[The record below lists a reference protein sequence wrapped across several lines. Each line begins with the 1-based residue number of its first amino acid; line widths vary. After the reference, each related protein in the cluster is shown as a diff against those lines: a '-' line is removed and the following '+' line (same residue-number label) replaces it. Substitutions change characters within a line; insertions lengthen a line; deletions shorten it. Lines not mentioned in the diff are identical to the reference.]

1 MLNID
6 QASSANNTANK
17 LLTETQIIQDHVNN
31 EISNIDILKSRITD
45 VQDRVNATLTAS
57 IEAQFSITTLQN
69 IFDELNLSDTNAVT
83 NLETLLTTVSTEIS
97 SSNINDV
104 SNFLQ
109 YRIEEQ
115 LRRRAELESTI
126 INLQEQ
132 IQSLEQIYA
141 NLPIECTN

>member
-6 QASSANNTANK
+6 QASSANNTTNK
-17 LLTETQIIQDHVNN
+17 LLTETQIIQDHVND

-69 IFDELNLSDTNAVT
+69 VFDELNLSDTNAVT